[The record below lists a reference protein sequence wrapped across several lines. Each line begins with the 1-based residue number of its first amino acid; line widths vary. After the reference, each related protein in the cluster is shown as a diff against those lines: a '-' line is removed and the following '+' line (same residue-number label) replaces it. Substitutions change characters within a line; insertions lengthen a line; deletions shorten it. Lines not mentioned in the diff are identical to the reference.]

1 MGNRKVLSEDLK
13 QTVVNLTLKGN
24 SLRKIGQLINKTY
37 STVQH
42 IVNKFKYTESIKNE
56 LQNQRD
62 ECSVL
67 DKKGMYSIKYEKV
80 NR

>member
-42 IVNKFKYTESIKNE
+42 IVNKFKYTGSIKKVVE
-56 LQNQRD
+56 NQG
-62 ECSVL
+62 EEYSVL
-67 DKKGMYSIKYEKV
+67 EKKGTVCS
-80 NR
+80 